1 MLANNFKIGKFELV
15 TLVVAA
21 AAGRNEYYF
30 PDLPNLRN
38 AMIQAI
44 SVYSDDIFSTDPNN
58 IPLISTADLR
68 KSFLVLNI
76 NDKEDVKIPM
86 TTLMNIA
93 IQGAPATQSNSANG
107 YVPFAGQI
115 VTWPKSYVKFPN
127 GHAVTQ
133 FSIVIGVFYK

>member
-1 MLANNFKIGKFELV
+1 MLATNFKVGKFELV

-21 AAGRNEYYF
+21 GAGRNEYYF

-38 AMIQAI
+38 ALIQTI
-44 SVYSDDIFSTDPNN
+44 SVYDYTTFQYDPNN
-58 IPLISTADLR
+58 IPLISNADAR
-68 KSFLVLNI
+68 QSYLVLNI
-76 NDKEDVKIPM
+76 NDKEDIKIPM
-86 TTLMNIA
+86 TTLMNIGA
-93 IQGAPATQSNSANG
+93 QGAPVSQNNSANG

-127 GHAVTQ
+127 GHAVAQ